1 MPSAGSSSYLLLAF
15 VVVGRSA
22 GQLVPGSA
30 CPLVFQRLRSYFLFV
45 AVPATAMG
53 KRLPAS
59 PTVPG
64 GPMKLDAKTVSV
76 LVMPPGKTDHITRDS
91 DLPGFGYRLRLGAGG
106 KMLRSWIV
114 QYRRASTTRRLLLGS
129 AGVLGA
135 EAARTAAKKA
145 LAKVALGEDPRP

>member
-1 MPSAGSSSYLLLAF
+1 
-15 VVVGRSA
+15 
-22 GQLVPGSA
+22 
-30 CPLVFQRLRSYFLFV
+30 
-45 AVPATAMG
+45 
-53 KRLPAS
+53 
-59 PTVPG
+59 
-64 GPMKLDAKTVSV
+64 MKLDAKTVSV

-114 QYRRASTTRRLLLGS
+114 QYRRASATRRLLLGS

-145 LAKVALGEDPRP
+145 LAKVALGEDPRPIEPTGAARIGSPCALSSTTISRLSSHTCARAASSRLSDT